1 MNYRISYNEDL
12 SRFHVHQISD
22 DGSSRLTACDIPLD
36 GPSDD
41 WNHQQAARQYLE
53 HLPSDVRFIHIDAEG
68 KYSLEQLAAVARG
81 NDSVESVVSL
91 IKEFDHDFVGKDWSD
106 ALLHGRAMCVIPSD
120 TREGVVIQN
129 LFAGLGGD
137 WRVIEKRHGQGWGH
151 DGMWL
156 SKPSDLVGSLGEWLS
171 GRQSLSH
178 IKVSRFGPRPSD
190 EYSFDEWRVFLEEN
204 GCDADEW
211 RDTVDEK
218 GFSLK
223 ALKAAFPDVE
233 DSDVFDLLYYGFGAD
248 DGWYDNERRSLVA
261 ADGSLGFTYDADD
274 YFAGFVLNLDAIREN
289 ETAEEDNG

>member
-1 MNYRISYNEDL
+1 MDYRISYNEDL

-22 DGSSRLTACDIPLD
+22 DGSSRLMACDITLD
-36 GPSDD
+36 GPTDD

-91 IKEFDHDFVGKDWSD
+91 IKEFGHDFVGKDWSD
-106 ALLHGRAMCVIPSD
+106 ALVHGRAMCVIPSD

-156 SKPSDLVGSLGEWLS
+156 SKPSDLVGSWGEWLS
-171 GRQSLSH
+171 GRQSLSY
-178 IKVSRFGPRPSD
+178 IKVSHFGPRPSD
-190 EYSFDEWRVFLEEN
+190 EYSFN
-204 GCDADEW
+204 EW

-223 ALKAAFPDVE
+223 ALKAAFPDIE
-233 DSDVFDLLYYGFGAD
+233 DSEVFDLLHYGFGAV

-261 ADGSLGFTYDADD
+261 ADGSLRFTYDADD
-274 YFAGFVLNLDAIREN
+274 IFAGFVLNLDAIRGQ
-289 ETAEEDNG
+289 EESKDD